1 MLDGHE
7 ILTQGYSAH
16 RSQGGNMK
24 SRSICWAVVGV
35 FAAALVTLS
44 TQTAAQ
50 TAQAGDAEIRISQ
63 MEIDIWPEYD
73 DPRVLVIYQGE
84 LESDVEVPSE
94 FLLLIPRGAQIH
106 MAGALGERGEH
117 LHALFETRPAG
128 DRLTEV
134 SYQLETRKFY
144 MEFYYDPITGDDAKE
159 FRYPLVSVYPT
170 ARLLVRVQQ
179 PLKASDFRTT
189 PLSVDVL
196 QDAGGF
202 NDHRLI
208 FDDVAG
214 NDENSITVS
223 YVKSDGQPSVAK
235 AGASAPS
242 GSTAMRN
249 ILIVGAVL
257 LVGAV
262 GVGAFASSMKRK
274 AVPVEAGASRVAP
287 DAGNAHRRQQK
298 FCRTCGVQMSKSD
311 KFCGE
316 CGAKA

>member
-1 MLDGHE
+1 MKSKL
-7 ILTQGYSAH
+7 IYSAV
-16 RSQGGNMK
+16 
-24 SRSICWAVVGV
+24 IGV

-50 TAQAGDAEIRISQ
+50 TPQAGEVETRISQ
-63 MEIDIWPEYD
+63 VEIDIWPEYD
-73 DPRVLVIYQGE
+73 DPRVLVIYKGE

-94 FLLLIPRGAQIH
+94 FFLLIPRGAQIH

-134 SYQLETRKFY
+134 SYQLETRRFY
-144 MEFYYDPITGDDAKE
+144 MEFYYDPITGDDKRE

-170 ARLLVRVQQ
+170 ARVLVRVQQ

-189 PLSVDVL
+189 PVAVDVIR
-196 QDAGGF
+196 DAEGF
-202 NDHRLI
+202 NYHRLI
-208 FDDVAG
+208 FDDVARD
-214 NDENSITVS
+214 DENSITVS
-223 YVKSDGQPSVAK
+223 YVKSDREPSVTK
-235 AGASAPS
+235 AGTSASGGRS
-242 GSTAMRN
+242 AMRN

-262 GVGAFASSMKRK
+262 GTGAFVSSMKRK

-287 DAGNAHRRQQK
+287 DAANPHRRQQK